1 MRHGPS
7 SSWQLFLYNKPEFP
21 GMNVLKI
28 TVGIVFVVFA
38 SRTCTLALAQE
49 VEQVPEASFRP
60 IDPPAHGVYLAAA
73 QGQDANWVRPDDRL
87 QPALSTI
94 VPVSYATASA
104 SDPQQSA
111 APSIANS
118 QGNSLC
124 GCCGPLCS
132 CNSCPCFYVDVEA
145 LFMLRT
151 PLLNHQPI
159 VTDPNTGRTFLSTS
173 NLDAAFDPGLEVTVG
188 MRICG
193 GMALEL
199 SYFGLFGGN
208 ASAVAEKPDPTA
220 FLTLGG
226 NLVGNV
232 FVDMNR
238 VQVTDS
244 TWVQG
249 IELNLP
255 CCCGCC
261 DQCQDACACG
271 GLRCQSFEWFGGFRY
286 LVVGDDL
293 NIAAERIVSGALE
306 EGSYE
311 IRTVNQ
317 LFGVQ
322 VGGRWRRTRGR
333 FGWEATVKVGVF
345 ADDAEQTQTVIDFP
359 NFALRPT
366 VSSSEVGVAFV
377 GELNLSALYRLTDV
391 WNLKAGYT
399 LMSIEGLA
407 LAPDQ
412 LDFNFGAATSGTD
425 IHNGGGLILQG
436 VNVGVEARW

>member
-1 MRHGPS
+1 MDA
-7 SSWQLFLYNKPEFP
+7 
-21 GMNVLKI
+21 LKI
-28 TVGIVFVVFA
+28 AVGIVFAVFA
-38 SRTCTLALAQE
+38 SRGCTLAMAEDLGQ
-49 VEQVPEASFRP
+49 PLEATFRP
-60 IDPPAHGVYLAAA
+60 ADQPSQGVLLAAA
-73 QGQDANWVRPDDRL
+73 QGENDNWVGPDNRS
-87 QPALSTI
+87 QPALSTL
-94 VPVSYATASA
+94 VPA
-104 SDPQQSA
+104 SDPAAPASDQQQSA

-124 GCCGPLCS
+124 GCLGPLCR
-132 CNSCPCFYVDVEA
+132 CNPCPCFYLDVEA
-145 LFMLRT
+145 LFMLRE
-151 PLLNHQPI
+151 PLFNHQPI
-159 VTDPNTGRTFLSTS
+159 VVDPNTGRTFLSTS
-173 NLDAAFDPGLEVTVG
+173 NLDYAFDPGLEVTVG

-193 GMALEL
+193 GLALEL

-238 VQVTDS
+238 VQVTDT

-261 DQCQDACACG
+261 NDCHDACGCG
-271 GLRCQSFEWFGGFRY
+271 ELRCQSFEWFGGFRY
-286 LVVGDDL
+286 LVLGDDL
-293 NIAAERIVSGALE
+293 TIAAERIVSGAVE
-306 EGSYE
+306 EGSYD

-322 VGGRWRRTRGR
+322 LGGRWRRTGGR
-333 FGWEATVKVGVF
+333 YGWEATVKAGIF
-345 ADDAEQTQTVIDFP
+345 ANDAEQTQTVIDFP

-366 VSSSEVGVAFV
+366 ESSSAVGVAFV
-377 GELNLSALYRLTDV
+377 GELNLSALYRLTDA

-412 LDFNFGAATSGTD
+412 LDFNFGASPSGNGVHD
-425 IHNGGGLILQG
+425 GGGMIFQG
-436 VNVGVEARW
+436 VNIGVEARW